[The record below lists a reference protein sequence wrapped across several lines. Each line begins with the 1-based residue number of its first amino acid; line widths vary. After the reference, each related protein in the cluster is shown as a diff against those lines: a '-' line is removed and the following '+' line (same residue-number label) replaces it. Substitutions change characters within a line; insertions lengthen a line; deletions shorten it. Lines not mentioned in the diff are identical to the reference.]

1 MEFDLEFDLDNAN
14 HDALSES
21 KRDALSESKRDALS
35 EPNTTQKATSSTPK
49 TVPSPNNNDTETR
62 ITVSETSDNTGLYL
76 LLASQFFNSVMVI
89 STKLLETDP
98 AFEDDPIEPF
108 QILVVRM
115 LITFI
120 GTLLYM
126 YFNKH
131 KIPHVPFGPPEVR
144 KWLIARGSFGFFGVF
159 GLYTSLKA
167 LSISDAIVITFLTPT
182 LTGILAACILKE
194 RYSRIE
200 GICGLIALFGV
211 VLVVRPTFLFHQDA
225 TSNSDKNEEAV
236 ESSSSKARVVASL
249 FGLLGVCGAS
259 SIYIIIKHIG
269 TRAHAIMSVTYFAFI
284 SFLISLCG
292 IIFSPNTTFKIPQTL
307 NQWFLFFIIGISG
320 FIMQLLLTL
329 GIQKERKTS
338 RSSLVIYSQMIYS
351 LFWDLLIFHHLPNFW
366 SWLGIIII
374 VSSTLYALFYK
385 NMQTNKSTN
394 QQDVLNYAPQS
405 NGTEMSTD
413 FELEDYEDS
422 SRDMERL

>member
-1 MEFDLEFDLDNAN
+1 MTKNEDLDFDLEFDLDNYN
-14 HDALSES
+14 DNGSPEN
-21 KRDALSESKRDALS
+21 KPTGKK
-35 EPNTTQKATSSTPK
+35 TTSTLEQSSVP
-49 TVPSPNNNDTETR
+49 VPSTDNNSNTETR
-62 ITVSETSDNTGLYL
+62 LTLSEKPDNTGLYF

-126 YFNKH
+126 YFH
-131 KIPHVPFGPPEVR
+131 RHSIPHVPFGPPEVR

-182 LTGILAACILKE
+182 LTGILAAMILKE
-194 RYSRIE
+194 RYSKIE
-200 GICGLIALFGV
+200 GVCGLVALFGV
-211 VLVVRPTFLFHQDA
+211 VLVVRPTFLFHQDGNSS
-225 TSNSDKNEEAV
+225 TSDKSEEAV
-236 ESSSSKARVVASL
+236 ESTSSKARVVASL

-284 SFLISLCG
+284 SFLISLFG

-329 GIQKERKTS
+329 GIQKEKKTS

-351 LFWDLLIFHHLPNFW
+351 LFWDLLIFHHLPNLW

-385 NMQTNKSTN
+385 NMQAKKSP
-394 QQDVLNYAPQS
+394 NYDPQS
-405 NGTEMSTD
+405 RGTEVSTD
-413 FELEDYEDS
+413 FELDDYENTS
-422 SRDMERL
+422 KDMERL